1 VTFRSVLAFE
11 NLLLLMA
18 VIFGLQVVDRSFGPI
33 LPLYVGQ
40 LGVSTARVPLVSGV
54 LFSLT
59 AVSGAA
65 GNQACA
71 WLLKRYTARAVIAG
85 ASVTGAVAA
94 LAFVLLPHPWGLA
107 LASVAF
113 GLGLGTAMTAA
124 YTAAGTVIPHE
135 MRGTGFGFLTTASLV
150 GLAVSPVA
158 SGLLGAVS
166 ITAVFLAD
174 AVALLLVG
182 IVVWRLMAMRGGEPQ
197 QPAAEEI

>member
-1 VTFRSVLAFE
+1 
-11 NLLLLMA
+11 
-18 VIFGLQVVDRSFGPI
+18 
-33 LPLYVGQ
+33 
-40 LGVSTARVPLVSGV
+40 
-54 LFSLT
+54 
-59 AVSGAA
+59 
-65 GNQACA
+65 
-71 WLLKRYTARAVIAG
+71 
-85 ASVTGAVAA
+85 
-94 LAFVLLPHPWGLA
+94 
-107 LASVAF
+107 
-113 GLGLGTAMTAA
+113 
-124 YTAAGTVIPHE
+124 VIPHE